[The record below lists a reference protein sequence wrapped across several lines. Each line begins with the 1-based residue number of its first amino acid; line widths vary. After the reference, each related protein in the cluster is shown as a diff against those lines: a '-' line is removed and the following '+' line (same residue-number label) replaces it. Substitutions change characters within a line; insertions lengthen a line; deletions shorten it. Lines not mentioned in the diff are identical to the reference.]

1 MAQVKAEQQPPA
13 ATGTTLIV
21 LVGLGI
27 AFLLFM
33 AFLNVV
39 KSGNLLNESNLL
51 YAALIFY
58 AGAGALYLGFG
69 VTGTES
75 YVKFASFATW
85 LGLIANTGAVA
96 HRWYEAG
103 HPPFSSVYEM
113 LLSFV
118 WTLAALTLVA
128 EKKYHVKVIGTVTMP
143 VAIVGVVLMQLL
155 RTDVHPLVPAL
166 QSTWL
171 HVHVTLAMLAYAAC
185 ALSFA
190 LGMMFLIQDKMKTET
205 FLAVTTASTLAIYA
219 GIVFTRF
226 EKWGGLNVSAWDAD
240 RKSEV
245 FLSRGVRL
253 FVTIPDLGWLMVL
266 ASLLVAAPLSLYLV
280 SRRAKIAWY
289 LRSLPARSSDAYR
302 AILQIFSLRRS
313 DQVSATEAWIK
324 INPEPQN
331 EESWILVANRAVFVS
346 ILLQVMALVMFLV
359 RTRDSRYLSLD
370 DQGLYPTSLAA
381 SPFILSGL
389 IGGVFMSLLYL
400 LLLWRRPDLE
410 RLLPSAD
417 DLDRITYKTIGIA
430 FPLLTLMIA
439 AGAYWANQT
448 WGSYWS
454 WDPKE
459 TWAAITWLVY
469 AGYLHMRVT
478 RGWRGRRA
486 AYFAILGF
494 GVVMFTFF
502 GVTYLLPGL
511 HAYA

>member
-1 MAQVKAEQQPPA
+1 MARARAEQQPVA
-13 ATGTTLIV
+13 SGTTMIV
-21 LVGLGI
+21 MVGLGI

-39 KSGNLLNESNLL
+39 KTGNLVNESNLL
-51 YAALIFY
+51 FAALIFY
-58 AGAGALYLGFG
+58 AGAGTLYLGFG
-69 VTGTES
+69 ITGIDS
-75 YVKFASFATW
+75 YVRFASIATW
-85 LGLIANTGAVA
+85 IGLAANTGAVA

-103 HPPFSSVYEM
+103 HPPFASVYEM

-128 EKKYHVKVIGTVTMP
+128 EKKYGVKVIGTVTMP
-143 VAIVGVVLMQLL
+143 LAIVGVVLMQLL
-155 RTDVHPLVPAL
+155 RTEARPLVPAL

-171 HVHVTLAMLAYAAC
+171 HVHVALAMLAYAAC

-190 LGMMFLIQDKMKTET
+190 LALMFLIQDKIETET
-205 FLAVTTASTLAIYA
+205 FLAATSIFTIGTYV
-219 GIVFTRF
+219 GILTRF
-226 EKWGGLNVSAWDAD
+226 EKWGGLNVVAWNAQE
-240 RKSEV
+240 KSEV
-245 FLSRGVRL
+245 FLQRGVRL
-253 FVTIPDLGWLMVL
+253 FVVIPDLGWLMVL
-266 ASLLVAAPLSLYLV
+266 VLLVTAAPLVLFLLGRLRKDESLFTL
-280 SRRAKIAWY
+280 
-289 LRSLPARSSDAYR
+289 
-302 AILQIFSLRRS
+302 
-313 DQVSATEAWIK
+313 
-324 INPEPQN
+324 
-331 EESWILVANRAVFVS
+331 ANRAVFVS
-346 ILLQVMALVMFLV
+346 ILLQIMALAVFLL
-359 RTRDSRYLSLD
+359 RARNGQYASLD
-370 DQGLYPTSLAA
+370 AEGLYPTTLAA

-389 IGGVFMSLLYL
+389 VGGIFNSLLYL
-400 LLLWRRPDLE
+400 LLLWRRTDLE
-410 RLLPSAD
+410 RLLPSAET
-417 DLDRITYKTIGIA
+417 LDRITYKTICIA

-439 AGAYWANQT
+439 AGAYWANRT

-494 GVVMFTFF
+494 AVVMFTFF

>member
-1 MAQVKAEQQPPA
+1 MARAKAAAQPA
-13 ATGTTLIV
+13 NGATLIAM
-21 LVGLGI
+21 VGLSI

-39 KSGNLLNESNLL
+39 KTGPVLNEANLL

-69 VTGTES
+69 VTGTEA
-75 YVKFASFATW
+75 YVRFASLATW
-85 LGLIANTGAVA
+85 AGLLANTGAVA
-96 HRWYEAG
+96 HRWYQAG
-103 HPPFSSVYEM
+103 HPPFASVYEM

-118 WTLAALTLVA
+118 WTLAALTLIA
-128 EKKYHVKVIGTVTMP
+128 EKRYAVRVIGTVTMP
-143 VAIVGVVLMQLL
+143 IAIVGVVLMQLL
-155 RTDVHPLVPAL
+155 RTDVKPLVPAL

-190 LGMMFLIQDKMKTET
+190 LAMMFLIQDELKTET
-205 FLAVTTASTLAIYA
+205 FLAATSLFTVGIYA
-219 GIVFTRF
+219 GILTRF
-226 EKWGGLNVSAWDAD
+226 EKWGGLNVIAWNAQE
-240 RKSEV
+240 KSEM

-253 FVTIPDLGWLMVL
+253 FVTIPDLGWLMLIVL
-266 ASLLVAAPLSLYLV
+266 AAVAAPFALYV
-280 SRRAKIAWY
+280 A
-289 LRSLPARSSDAYR
+289 ARIRNNDAL
-302 AILQIFSLRRS
+302 I
-313 DQVSATEAWIK
+313 TT
-324 INPEPQN
+324 
-331 EESWILVANRAVFVS
+331 ANRALFVS
-346 ILLQVMALVMFLV
+346 ILLQVLALVFFLL
-359 RTRDSRYLSLD
+359 RAQGASYASLD
-370 DQGLYPTSLAA
+370 ADGLYPTNLAT

-389 IGGVFMSLLYL
+389 VGGIFANLLYL

-410 RLLPSAD
+410 RLLPDAD
-417 DLDRITYKTIGIA
+417 TLDRITYKTICIA

-439 AGAYWANQT
+439 AGAYWANRT
-448 WGSYWS
+448 WGSYWT

-469 AGYLHMRVT
+469 AGYLHMRIT

-494 GVVMFTFF
+494 IVVMFTFF

-511 HAYA
+511 HSYA

>member
-1 MAQVKAEQQPPA
+1 MARAKAEQQPN
-13 ATGTTLIV
+13 TGKTLIV

-39 KSGNLLNESNLL
+39 KSGNLLNETNLL

-58 AGAGALYLGFG
+58 GGGAALYLGFG

-75 YVKFASFATW
+75 YVKFASLATW
-85 LGLIANTGAVA
+85 MGLIACTGAVA
-96 HRWYEAG
+96 HRWIQAG
-103 HPPFSSVYEM
+103 HPPFASVYEM

-128 EKKYHVKVIGTVTMP
+128 EKKYGVKVIGTVTMP

-190 LGMMFLIQDKMKTET
+190 LAMMFLIQDKMKTET
-205 FLAVTTASTLAIYA
+205 FLAVTSASTLAIYA

-226 EKWGGLNVSAWDAD
+226 EKWGGFNVVAWDAEQ
-240 RKSEV
+240 KSEV
-245 FLSRGVRL
+245 FLSKGVRL
-253 FVTIPDLGWLMVL
+253 FVTIPDLGWLL
-266 ASLLVAAPLSLYLV
+266 ALCLIVVASPLAFFALARWKKDPSFLV
-280 SRRAKIAWY
+280 
-289 LRSLPARSSDAYR
+289 
-302 AILQIFSLRRS
+302 
-313 DQVSATEAWIK
+313 
-324 INPEPQN
+324 
-331 EESWILVANRAVFVS
+331 VANRAVFLS
-346 ILLQVMALVMFLV
+346 ILLQVMALAMFLV
-359 RTRDSRYLSLD
+359 RTRDGRYGSLD
-370 DQGLYPTSLAA
+370 AEGLFATSLAT

-389 IGGVFMSLLYL
+389 VGGIFISLLYL
-400 LLLWRRPDLE
+400 LLLWRRTDLQ
-410 RLLPSAD
+410 RLLPDTD

-439 AGAYWANQT
+439 SGAYWANQT

-494 GVVMFTFF
+494 GIVMFTFF

>member
-1 MAQVKAEQQPPA
+1 MARARVEQQP
-13 ATGTTLIV
+13 ATSSTLIV
-21 LVGLGI
+21 LVGLSI

-39 KSGNLLNESNLL
+39 KTGNLLSEANLL
-51 YAALIFY
+51 YAALVFY

-69 VTGTES
+69 VTGVDS
-75 YVKFASFATW
+75 YVKFASISTW
-85 LGLIANTGAVA
+85 AGLIANTAAIA

-103 HPPFSSVYEM
+103 HPPFASVYEM

-118 WTLAALTLVA
+118 WTLAALTLIA
-128 EKKYHVKVIGTVTMP
+128 EKRYGVKVIGTVTMP

-155 RTDVHPLVPAL
+155 RTDVKPLVPAL

-190 LGMMFLIQDKMKTET
+190 LAMMFLIQDKMKTET
-205 FLAVTTASTLAIYA
+205 FLAATSLFVTGIYA
-219 GIVFTRF
+219 GILTRF
-226 EKWGGLNVSAWDAD
+226 EKWGGLSVIAWNPVE
-240 RKSEV
+240 KSEV
-245 FLSRGVRL
+245 FLGRGVRL
-253 FVTIPDLGWLMVL
+253 FVTIPDLGWLMMLVL
-266 ASLLVAAPLSLYLV
+266 AAVAAPFVLYL
-280 SRRAKIAWY
+280 IAHWKKTGN
-289 LRSLPARSSDAYR
+289 
-302 AILQIFSLRRS
+302 FM
-313 DQVSATEAWIK
+313 V
-324 INPEPQN
+324 
-331 EESWILVANRAVFVS
+331 VANRAVFVS
-346 ILLQVMALVMFLV
+346 ILLQGLALVFFLL
-359 RTRDSRYLSLD
+359 RARDGRYASLD
-370 DQGLYPTSLAA
+370 ADGLFPTSLAA

-389 IGGVFMSLLYL
+389 VGGIFASLLYL
-400 LLLWRRPDLE
+400 LLLWRRTDLE
-410 RLLPSAD
+410 RLLPPAEV
-417 DLDRITYKTIGIA
+417 LDRITYKTIGIA

-439 AGAYWANQT
+439 AGAYWANRT

-469 AGYLHMRVT
+469 AGYLHMRIT

-494 GVVMFTFF
+494 AVVMFTFF

>member
-1 MAQVKAEQQPPA
+1 MARAKAEQQPT
-13 ATGTTLIV
+13 TGATLIV
-21 LVGLGI
+21 LVGLSI

-39 KSGNLLNESNLL
+39 KSGSILSEANFL

-58 AGAGALYLGFG
+58 CGAGALYLGFG
-69 VTGTES
+69 VTATES
-75 YVKFASFATW
+75 YIKFASLATW
-85 LGLIANTGAVA
+85 AGLIANTAAVA

-103 HPPFSSVYEM
+103 HPPFASLYEM

-118 WTLAALTLVA
+118 WTLAALTLIA
-128 EKKYHVKVIGTVTMP
+128 EKRYGVKVIGTVTMP

-155 RTDVHPLVPAL
+155 RSEVRPLVPAL

-190 LGMMFLIQDKMKTET
+190 LAMMFLIQDKAKTES
-205 FLAVTTASTLAIYA
+205 FLAATSIFTIGIYA
-219 GIVFTRF
+219 AILTRF
-226 EKWGGLNVSAWDAD
+226 ERWGGLNVVAWDAEN
-240 RKSEV
+240 KSEM
-245 FLSRGVRL
+245 FISRGVRL
-253 FVTIPDLGWLMVL
+253 FVTIPDLGWLM
-266 ASLLVAAPLSLYLV
+266 LLVFCTVAAPLVFYILSRVKKDESSL
-280 SRRAKIAWY
+280 
-289 LRSLPARSSDAYR
+289 
-302 AILQIFSLRRS
+302 
-313 DQVSATEAWIK
+313 AT
-324 INPEPQN
+324 
-331 EESWILVANRAVFVS
+331 ANRAVFIS
-346 ILLQVMALVMFLV
+346 ILLQILALVFFLL
-359 RTRDSRYLSLD
+359 RARDGQYPSLD
-370 DQGLYPTSLAA
+370 ADGMYPTTLAA
-381 SPFILSGL
+381 SPFILSAL
-389 IGGVFMSLLYL
+389 VGGIFANLLYL

-410 RLLPSAD
+410 KHLPDAD
-417 DLDRITYKTIGIA
+417 SLDRITYKTICIA

-439 AGAYWANQT
+439 AGAYWANRA
-448 WGSYWS
+448 WGSYWN

-469 AGYLHMRVT
+469 AGYLHMRIT

-494 GVVMFTFF
+494 AVVMFTFF

>member
-1 MAQVKAEQQPPA
+1 MARAKVEPQQET
-13 ATGTTLIV
+13 TGMTLIV
-21 LVGLGI
+21 MVGLAI
-27 AFLLFM
+27 SFLLFI

-39 KSGNLLNESNLL
+39 KSGNLLNETNLL
-51 YAALIFY
+51 FAALIFY

-75 YVKFASFATW
+75 YVKFASLATSV
-85 LGLIANTGAVA
+85 GLIANTAAIA

-118 WTLAALTLVA
+118 WTLAVLTLVV
-128 EKKYHVKVIGTVTMP
+128 EKKYGVKVIGTVTMP

-155 RTDVHPLVPAL
+155 RTEVHPLVPAL

-190 LGMMFLIQDKMKTET
+190 LATMFLIQDRMKTGT
-205 FLAVTTASTLAIYA
+205 FLAVTSSSTLAIYA
-219 GIVFTRF
+219 SIVLTRF
-226 EKWGGLNVSAWDAD
+226 EKWGGLSLVAWNPES
-240 RKSEV
+240 KSEV
-245 FLSRGVRL
+245 LLSKGVRL
-253 FVTIPDLGWLMVL
+253 FVNIPDLGWIMVL
-266 ASLLVAAPLSLYLV
+266 TLVAVASPLVLQALSCLKKNDSLLTL
-280 SRRAKIAWY
+280 
-289 LRSLPARSSDAYR
+289 
-302 AILQIFSLRRS
+302 
-313 DQVSATEAWIK
+313 
-324 INPEPQN
+324 
-331 EESWILVANRAVFVS
+331 ANRAVFIS
-346 ILLQVMALVMFLV
+346 ILLQIMALVMFLM
-359 RTRDSRYLSLD
+359 RAHDGRYASLD
-370 DQGLYPTSLAA
+370 ADGLFPTSLAA
-381 SPFILSGL
+381 SPFILSAL
-389 IGGVFMSLLYL
+389 VGGIFISLLYL
-400 LLLWRRPDLE
+400 LLLWRRPELE
-410 RLLPSAD
+410 RMLPSSD
-417 DLDRITYKTIGIA
+417 NLDRITYKTISLA

-439 AGAYWANQT
+439 SGAYWANQT

-469 AGYLHMRVT
+469 AGYLHMHIT

-494 GVVMFTFF
+494 LVVMFTFF

-511 HAYA
+511 HSYA

>member
-1 MAQVKAEQQPPA
+1 MARAQAEQQP

-21 LVGLGI
+21 MVGLSI

-39 KSGNLLNESNLL
+39 KSGNLLSEANLL

-69 VTGTES
+69 VTATQS
-75 YVKFASFATW
+75 YIRFASLATW
-85 LGLIANTGAVA
+85 AGLVANTAAVA

-103 HPPFSSVYEM
+103 HPPFASLYEM

-128 EKKYHVKVIGTVTMP
+128 EKRYGVKVIGTVTMP
-143 VAIVGVVLMQLL
+143 VAIVAVVLMQLL
-155 RTDVHPLVPAL
+155 RSEVRPLVPAL

-171 HVHVTLAMLAYAAC
+171 HIHVTLAMLAYAAC

-190 LGMMFLIQDKMKTET
+190 LAMMFLIQDRMKTET
-205 FLAVTTASTLAIYA
+205 FLAATSVFTVGIYA
-219 GIVFTRF
+219 AILTRF
-226 EKWGGLNVSAWDAD
+226 EGWGGFSVVAWDVEN
-240 RKSEV
+240 KSEM

-253 FVTIPDLGWLMVL
+253 FVTIPDLGWLM
-266 ASLLVAAPLSLYLV
+266 LLVFAAVAAPLVLYAV
-280 SRRAKIAWY
+280 AHFRKN
-289 LRSLPARSSDAYR
+289 
-302 AILQIFSLRRS
+302 
-313 DQVSATEAWIK
+313 EAF
-324 INPEPQN
+324 
-331 EESWILVANRAVFVS
+331 LAAANRAVFIS
-346 ILLQVMALVMFLV
+346 ILLQTLALIFFLV
-359 RTRDSRYLSLD
+359 RARDGRYPSLD
-370 DQGLYPTSLAA
+370 ADGLYPTALAA
-381 SPFILSGL
+381 SPFILSAL
-389 IGGVFMSLLYL
+389 VGGIFANLLYL
-400 LLLWRRPDLE
+400 LLLWRREDLE
-410 RLLPSAD
+410 KLLPDAD
-417 DLDRITYKTIGIA
+417 ALDRITYKTICIA

-439 AGAYWANQT
+439 AGAYWANRA

-469 AGYLHMRVT
+469 AGYLHMRIT

-494 GVVMFTFF
+494 AVVMFTFF

>member
-1 MAQVKAEQQPPA
+1 MARARAEQQPA
-13 ATGTTLIV
+13 SGGTLIV
-21 LVGLGI
+21 MVGLSI

-39 KSGNLLNESNLL
+39 KSGNIATEANFL

-58 AGAGALYLGFG
+58 CGAGALYLGFG
-69 VTGTES
+69 VTATDS
-75 YVKFASFATW
+75 YIKFASLATW
-85 LGLIANTGAVA
+85 AGLIANTAAVA

-103 HPPFSSVYEM
+103 HPPFASLYEM

-118 WTLAALTLVA
+118 WTLAALTLIA
-128 EKKYHVKVIGTVTMP
+128 EKRYGVRVIGTVTMP

-155 RTDVHPLVPAL
+155 RSEVRPLVPAL

-190 LGMMFLIQDKMKTET
+190 LAMMFLIQDKMKTET
-205 FLAVTTASTLAIYA
+205 FLAATGVFTVGIYA
-219 GIVFTRF
+219 AVLTRF
-226 EKWGGLNVSAWDAD
+226 ERWGGLNVVAWDPEN
-240 RKSEV
+240 KQEV
-245 FLSRGVRL
+245 FISRGVRL
-253 FVTIPDLGWLMVL
+253 FVTIPDLGWLMLLVL
-266 ASLLVAAPLSLYLV
+266 GVVAAPLVLYVMARVKKNENLLSL
-280 SRRAKIAWY
+280 AN
-289 LRSLPARSSDAYR
+289 
-302 AILQIFSLRRS
+302 
-313 DQVSATEAWIK
+313 QV
-324 INPEPQN
+324 
-331 EESWILVANRAVFVS
+331 VFIS
-346 ILLQVMALVMFLV
+346 ILLQTLALVFFLL
-359 RTRDSRYLSLD
+359 RARDGQYPSLD
-370 DQGLYPTSLAA
+370 AEGLYPTTLAA
-381 SPFILSGL
+381 SPFILSAL
-389 IGGVFMSLLYL
+389 VGGIFANLLYL

-410 RLLPSAD
+410 KHLPDSES
-417 DLDRITYKTIGIA
+417 LDRITYKTICIA

-439 AGAYWANQT
+439 AGAYWANRA
-448 WGSYWS
+448 WGSYWN

-469 AGYLHMRVT
+469 AGYLHMRIT

-494 GVVMFTFF
+494 AVVMFTFF

>member
-1 MAQVKAEQQPPA
+1 MSRVARIERQPA
-13 ATGTTLIV
+13 AAGTTLV
-21 LVGLGI
+21 VMVGLGV

-39 KSGNLLNESNLL
+39 KSGNLLSESNML
-51 YAALIFY
+51 YATLIFY
-58 AGAGALYLGFG
+58 AGAGTLYLGFG
-69 VTGTES
+69 VTGVPS
-75 YVKFASFATW
+75 YVRFASVATW
-85 LGLIANTGAVA
+85 AGLAANTAAVA

-103 HPPFSSVYEM
+103 HPPFASIYEM

-118 WTLAALTLVA
+118 WTLAALTLIA
-128 EKKYHVKVIGTVTMP
+128 EKKYGVKVIGTVTMP

-155 RTDVHPLVPAL
+155 RTEVRPLVPAL

-190 LGMMFLIQDKMKTET
+190 LAMMFLIQDGMKTET
-205 FLAVTTASTLAIYA
+205 FLAATSLFSIATYA
-219 GIVFTRF
+219 GILTRF
-226 EKWGGLNVSAWDAD
+226 EKWGGLSVVGWNVEE
-240 RKSEV
+240 KSEI
-245 FLSRGVRL
+245 FIAKGVRL
-253 FVTIPDLGWLMVL
+253 YVVIPDLGWLMVL
-266 ASLLVAAPLSLYLV
+266 VLLAVAAPLAMYLYW
-280 SRRAKIAWY
+280 RKT
-289 LRSLPARSSDAYR
+289 
-302 AILQIFSLRRS
+302 Q
-313 DQVSATEAWIK
+313 
-324 INPEPQN
+324 NPGTIET
-331 EESWILVANRAVFVS
+331 ANRGVFLS
-346 ILLQVMALVMFLV
+346 ILLQALTLV
-359 RTRDSRYLSLD
+359 FFIIRVRDGHYGSLD
-370 DQGLYPTSLAA
+370 AEGLFATNLAA

-389 IGGVFMSLLYL
+389 VAGIFVSLLYL
-400 LLLWRRPDLE
+400 LLLWRRADLE
-410 RLLPSAD
+410 RMLPKAEE
-417 DLDRITYKTIGIA
+417 LDRITYRTIAIA

-439 AGAYWANQT
+439 AGAYWANRT

-469 AGYLHMRVT
+469 AGYLHMRIT

-494 GVVMFTFF
+494 AVVMFTFF

>member
-1 MAQVKAEQQPPA
+1 MARARVEQQPA

-21 LVGLGI
+21 MVGLGI

-69 VTGTES
+69 VTGTDS
-75 YVKFASFATW
+75 YVRFASIATW
-85 LGLIANTGAVA
+85 AGLAANTGAVA

-103 HPPFSSVYEM
+103 HPPFASIYEM

-118 WTLAALTLVA
+118 WTLAVLTLVA
-128 EKKYHVKVIGTVTMP
+128 EKKFGVKVIGTVTMP

-190 LGMMFLIQDKMKTET
+190 LALMFLIQDKMQNET
-205 FLAVTTASTLAIYA
+205 FLATTSLF
-219 GIVFTRF
+219 GIGVYLGILTRF
-226 EKWGGLNVSAWDAD
+226 ENWGGLSVVGWNAQE
-240 RKSEV
+240 KSEM
-245 FLSRGVRL
+245 FLQRGVRL
-253 FVTIPDLGWLMVL
+253 FVVIPDLGWLMLLVL
-266 ASLLVAAPLSLYLV
+266 LVVAAPFALYIV
-280 SRRAKIAWY
+280 GRVRKN
-289 LRSLPARSSDAYR
+289 
-302 AILQIFSLRRS
+302 
-313 DQVSATEAWIK
+313 EA
-324 INPEPQN
+324 
-331 EESWILVANRAVFVS
+331 LFTLANRAVFVS
-346 ILLQVMALVMFLV
+346 ILLQIVALLVFLL
-359 RTRDSRYLSLD
+359 RARGGQYPSLD
-370 DQGLYPTSLAA
+370 AEGLYATSLAA

-389 IGGVFMSLLYL
+389 VGGIFSSLLYL

-410 RLLPSAD
+410 RLLPTAEA
-417 DLDRITYKTIGIA
+417 LDRITYKTICIA

-439 AGAYWANQT
+439 AGAYWANRT

-469 AGYLHMRVT
+469 AGYLHMRIT

-494 GVVMFTFF
+494 VVVMFTFF

>member
-1 MAQVKAEQQPPA
+1 MSRARAESQPA
-13 ATGTTLIV
+13 ATGTGLLV
-21 LVGLGI
+21 AVGLGI

-39 KSGNLLNESNLL
+39 KGGNLLNESNLL
-51 YAALIFY
+51 YAALIFFS
-58 AGAGALYLGFG
+58 GAATLYLGFG
-69 VTGTES
+69 ITGTSS
-75 YVKFASFATW
+75 YIRFASLATW
-85 LGLIANTGAVA
+85 AGMLATSGAIA

-103 HPPFSSVYEM
+103 HPPFASIYEM

-118 WTLAALTLVA
+118 WTLAVLTLVA
-128 EKKYHVKVIGTVTMP
+128 EKKYGVKVIGTVTMP

-155 RTDVHPLVPAL
+155 RTEVHPLVPAL

-190 LGMMFLIQDKMKTET
+190 LAMMFLIQDKMQTET
-205 FLAVTTASTLAIYA
+205 FLAATSLFSIATYAAILS
-219 GIVFTRF
+219 RF
-226 EKWGGLNVSAWDAD
+226 EKWGGLNVIAWNPEE
-240 RKSEV
+240 KSEV
-245 FLSRGVRL
+245 FLAKGVRL
-253 FVTIPDLGWLMVL
+253 FVVIPDLGWLMLLVL
-266 ASLLVAAPLSLYLV
+266 VAVAAPL
-280 SRRAKIAWY
+280 
-289 LRSLPARSSDAYR
+289 
-302 AILQIFSLRRS
+302 IFYVLWRKNRNNNFL
-313 DQVSATEAWIK
+313 EI
-324 INPEPQN
+324 
-331 EESWILVANRAVFVS
+331 ANRAVFVG
-346 ILLQVMALVMFLV
+346 ILLQVLALVFFIL
-359 RTRDSRYLSLD
+359 RSSDGRYASLD
-370 DQGLYPTSLAA
+370 VEGLFPTSLAA

-389 IGGVFMSLLYL
+389 VGGILVSLMYL
-400 LLLWRRPDLE
+400 LLLWRRTDLE
-410 RLLPSAD
+410 RMMPSAD
-417 DLDRITYKTIGIA
+417 DLDRITYRTIAIA

-439 AGAYWANQT
+439 AGAYWANRT

-469 AGYLHMRVT
+469 AGYLHMRIT

-494 GVVMFTFF
+494 AVVMFTFF

>member
-1 MAQVKAEQQPPA
+1 MSRAKAEQQP

-39 KSGNLLNESNLL
+39 KSGPILNEANLL

-75 YVKFASFATW
+75 YIKFASLATW
-85 LGLIANTGAVA
+85 AGLIANTGAVA

-103 HPPFSSVYEM
+103 HPPFASLYEM

-118 WTLAALTLVA
+118 WTLAALTLIA
-128 EKKYHVKVIGTVTMP
+128 EKRYGVKVIGTVTMP

-155 RTDVHPLVPAL
+155 RNDVRPLVPAL

-190 LGMMFLIQDKMKTET
+190 LAMMFLIQDKMKTES
-205 FLAVTTASTLAIYA
+205 FLAATGVFTLGIYIAIL
-219 GIVFTRF
+219 TRF
-226 EKWGGLNVSAWDAD
+226 ERWGGLNVVAWDAD
-240 RKSEV
+240 NKQEM

-253 FVTIPDLGWLMVL
+253 FVTIPDLGWLM
-266 ASLLVAAPLSLYLV
+266 LLVCATVAAPLALYIL
-280 SRRAKIAWY
+280 
-289 LRSLPARSSDAYR
+289 ARVKR
-302 AILQIFSLRRS
+302 NENFLAI
-313 DQVSATEAWIK
+313 
-324 INPEPQN
+324 
-331 EESWILVANRAVFVS
+331 ANRAVFVS
-346 ILLQVMALVMFLV
+346 ILLQTLALVFFLL
-359 RTRDSRYLSLD
+359 RARDGQYTSLD
-370 DQGLYPTSLAA
+370 ADGLYRTTLAA

-389 IGGVFMSLLYL
+389 VAGIFANLLYL

-410 RLLPSAD
+410 RHLPGAD
-417 DLDRITYKTIGIA
+417 ALDRITYKTICIA

-439 AGAYWANQT
+439 AGAYWANRA
-448 WGSYWS
+448 WGSYWN

-469 AGYLHMRVT
+469 AGYLHMRIT

-494 GVVMFTFF
+494 AVVMFTFF

>member
-1 MAQVKAEQQPPA
+1 MARAKAEQQPA
-13 ATGTTLIV
+13 AAGMTLV
-21 LVGLGI
+21 VMVGLAV

-58 AGAGALYLGFG
+58 AGAGTLYLGFG
-69 VTGTES
+69 VTGIPA
-75 YVKFASFATW
+75 YVRFASLSTW
-85 LGLIANTGAVA
+85 AGLLANTGAIA

-103 HPPFSSVYEM
+103 HPPFASVYEM

-118 WTLAALTLVA
+118 WALALLTLIA
-128 EKKYHVKVIGTVTMP
+128 ERKFGVRVIGTVTMP

-190 LGMMFLIQDKMKTET
+190 LALMFLIQDRVRTET
-205 FLAVTTASTLAIYA
+205 FLAATSLFSIATYA
-219 GIVFTRF
+219 GVLTRF
-226 EKWGGLNVSAWDAD
+226 EKWGGLAVVAWNPEE
-240 RKSEV
+240 KSEV
-245 FLSRGVRL
+245 FLAKGMRL
-253 FVTIPDLGWLMVL
+253 FVVIPDLGWLVL
-266 ASLLVAAPLSLYLV
+266 LVFVAVAAPFALYLV
-280 SRRAKIAWY
+280 WRK
-289 LRSLPARSSDAYR
+289 
-302 AILQIFSLRRS
+302 
-313 DQVSATEAWIK
+313 TG
-324 INPEPQN
+324 N
-331 EESWILVANRAVFVS
+331 ENFLDLANRAVFVS
-346 ILLQVMALVMFLV
+346 ILLQVLALVFFLL
-359 RTRDSRYLSLD
+359 RARDGRYGSLD
-370 DQGLYPTSLAA
+370 ADGLFSHQPGCQ
-381 SPFILSGL
+381 PVPRFGP
-389 IGGVFMSLLYL
+389 GGRDLFSLLYL
-400 LLLWRRPDLE
+400 LLLWRREDLE
-410 RLLPSAD
+410 RMLPSAEE
-417 DLDRITYKTIGIA
+417 LDRITYKTITIA

-439 AGAYWANQT
+439 AGAYWANRT

-494 GVVMFTFF
+494 AVVMFTFF

>member
-1 MAQVKAEQQPPA
+1 MARARVEQQP
-13 ATGTTLIV
+13 ATTGNTLIV
-21 LVGLGI
+21 VVGLGI

-69 VTGTES
+69 VTGTDS
-75 YVKFASFATW
+75 YVRFASIATW
-85 LGLIANTGAVA
+85 AGLAANTGAVA

-103 HPPFSSVYEM
+103 HPPFASIYEM

-118 WTLAALTLVA
+118 WTLAVLTIVA
-128 EKKYHVKVIGTVTMP
+128 EKKFQVKVIGTVTMP

-190 LGMMFLIQDKMKTET
+190 LAMMFLIQDKMKTET
-205 FLAVTTASTLAIYA
+205 FLAATSLFTVSVYA
-219 GIVFTRF
+219 GILTRF
-226 EKWGGLNVSAWDAD
+226 EKWGGLSLIAWNAQE
-240 RKSEV
+240 KAEV
-245 FLSRGVRL
+245 FLQKGVRL
-253 FVTIPDLGWLMVL
+253 FVVIPDLGWLMLLVL
-266 ASLLVAAPLSLYLV
+266 LVVAAPFILYLIGRV
-280 SRRAKIAWY
+280 KK
-289 LRSLPARSSDAYR
+289 D
-302 AILQIFSLRRS
+302 
-313 DQVSATEAWIK
+313 
-324 INPEPQN
+324 
-331 EESWILVANRAVFVS
+331 ESFYTVANRAVFVS
-346 ILLQVMALVMFLV
+346 ILLQVLALAVFLL
-359 RTRDSRYLSLD
+359 RASSGLYSSLD
-370 DQGLYPTSLAA
+370 AEGLYATSLAA

-389 IGGVFMSLLYL
+389 VGGIFNSLLYL
-400 LLLWRRPDLE
+400 LLLWRRADLE
-410 RLLPSAD
+410 RLLPTAD
-417 DLDRITYKTIGIA
+417 NLDRITYKTICIA

-439 AGAYWANQT
+439 AGAYWANRT

-469 AGYLHMRVT
+469 AGYLHMRIT

-494 GVVMFTFF
+494 AVVMFTFF
-502 GVTYLLPGL
+502 GVTYLLPGM

>member
-1 MAQVKAEQQPPA
+1 MARARVEQHPA
-13 ATGTTLIV
+13 ATGTTLV
-21 LVGLGI
+21 VMVGLGV

-39 KSGNLLNESNLL
+39 KNGNLLSEPNLL

-58 AGAGALYLGFG
+58 AGAGTLYLGFG
-69 VTGTES
+69 VTGTPS
-75 YVKFASFATW
+75 YIRFASLATW
-85 LGLIANTGAVA
+85 AGLAANTGAVA

-103 HPPFSSVYEM
+103 HPPFASIYEM

-118 WTLAALTLVA
+118 WTLAVLTLIA
-128 EKKYHVKVIGTVTMP
+128 EKKYGVKIIGTVTMP

-155 RTDVHPLVPAL
+155 RTEVRPLVPAL

-190 LGMMFLIQDKMKTET
+190 LAMMFLIQDKVKTET
-205 FLAVTTASTLAIYA
+205 FLAATSLFTVGTYMGVL
-219 GIVFTRF
+219 TRF
-226 EKWGGLNVSAWDAD
+226 EKWGGLNVVAWNAQE
-240 RKSEV
+240 KSEV
-245 FLSRGVRL
+245 FIAKGVRL
-253 FVTIPDLGWLMVL
+253 FVVIPDLGWLMLIVL
-266 ASLLVAAPLSLYLV
+266 AAVAAPLVLFV
-280 SRRAKIAWY
+280 ISRKTGDENF
-289 LRSLPARSSDAYR
+289 L
-302 AILQIFSLRRS
+302 
-313 DQVSATEAWIK
+313 
-324 INPEPQN
+324 NM
-331 EESWILVANRAVFVS
+331 ANRAVFVS
-346 ILLQVMALVMFLV
+346 ILLQAMALAFFVL
-359 RTRDSRYLSLD
+359 RARDGQYASLD
-370 DQGLYPTSLAA
+370 AEGLFATSLAA

-389 IGGVFMSLLYL
+389 VCGIFASLLYL
-400 LLLWRRPDLE
+400 LLLWRRTDLE
-410 RLLPSAD
+410 RMLPSAEE
-417 DLDRITYKTIGIA
+417 LDRITYRTIAIA

-439 AGAYWANQT
+439 AGAYWANRT

-469 AGYLHMRVT
+469 AGYLHMRIT

-494 GVVMFTFF
+494 AVVMFTFF

>member
-1 MAQVKAEQQPPA
+1 MARAKAEPQQET
-13 ATGTTLIV
+13 TGMTLIV
-21 LVGLGI
+21 MVGLAI
-27 AFLLFM
+27 SFLLFM

-39 KSGNLLNESNLL
+39 KSGNLLNETNLL
-51 YAALIFY
+51 FAALIFY
-58 AGAGALYLGFG
+58 AGASALYLGFG

-75 YVKFASFATW
+75 YIKFASLATSV
-85 LGLIANTGAVA
+85 GLLANTAAIA

-118 WTLAALTLVA
+118 WTLAVLTLVV
-128 EKKYHVKVIGTVTMP
+128 EKRYGVKVIGTVTMP

-155 RTDVHPLVPAL
+155 RTEVHPLVPAL

-190 LGMMFLIQDKMKTET
+190 LATMFLIQDKMKSET
-205 FLAVTTASTLAIYA
+205 FLAVTSSTTLAIYA
-219 GIVFTRF
+219 SVVLTRF
-226 EKWGGLNVSAWDAD
+226 EKWGGLSLVAWNPES
-240 RKSEV
+240 KSEV
-245 FLSRGVRL
+245 FLSKGVRL

-266 ASLLVAAPLSLYLV
+266 ALVVVASPLVLYAL
-280 SRRAKIAWY
+280 SRLKKNDSF
-289 LRSLPARSSDAYR
+289 LTL
-302 AILQIFSLRRS
+302 
-313 DQVSATEAWIK
+313 
-324 INPEPQN
+324 
-331 EESWILVANRAVFVS
+331 ANRAVFIG
-346 ILLQVMALVMFLV
+346 ILLQIMALVMFLM
-359 RTRDSRYLSLD
+359 RAHDGRYASLD
-370 DQGLYPTSLAA
+370 ADGLFPTSLAA
-381 SPFILSGL
+381 SPFILSAL
-389 IGGVFMSLLYL
+389 VGGIFISLLYL
-400 LLLWRRPDLE
+400 LLLWRRPELE
-410 RLLPSAD
+410 RMLPSSD
-417 DLDRITYKTIGIA
+417 NLDRITYKTISLA

-439 AGAYWANQT
+439 SGAYWANQT

-469 AGYLHMRVT
+469 AGYLHMRIT

-494 GVVMFTFF
+494 AIVMFTFF

-511 HAYA
+511 HSYA

>member
-1 MAQVKAEQQPPA
+1 MARAQAERQ
-13 ATGTTLIV
+13 TVSSGRTLIV
-21 LVGLGI
+21 MVGLGI

-39 KSGNLLNESNLL
+39 KSGNLLSESNLL
-51 YAALIFY
+51 FAALIFY

-75 YVKFASFATW
+75 YVRAASLATW
-85 LGLIANTGAVA
+85 AGLLANTGAVI
-96 HRWYEAG
+96 HRWYAAG
-103 HPPFSSVYEM
+103 HPPFASIYEM

-118 WTLAALTLVA
+118 WTLAALTLIA
-128 EKKYHVKVIGTVTMP
+128 EKRYGVKVIGTVTMP
-143 VAIVGVVLMQLL
+143 VAILGVVLMQLL
-155 RTDVHPLVPAL
+155 RTEVRPLVPAL

-190 LGMMFLIQDKMKTET
+190 LAMMFLIQDKVKTET
-205 FLAVTTASTLAIYA
+205 FLAGTSLFAIATYA
-219 GIVFTRF
+219 GILTRF
-226 EKWGGLNVSAWDAD
+226 EKWGGLSVVAWDTAD
-240 RKSEV
+240 HSEV

-253 FVTIPDLGWLMVL
+253 FVTIPDLGWLM
-266 ASLLVAAPLSLYLV
+266 LLVFAAVASPFAIYV
-280 SRRAKIAWY
+280 F
-289 LRSLPARSSDAYR
+289 ARLKKDGSFLA
-302 AILQIFSLRRS
+302 L
-313 DQVSATEAWIK
+313 
-324 INPEPQN
+324 
-331 EESWILVANRAVFVS
+331 ANRAVFVS
-346 ILLQVMALVMFLV
+346 ILLQVVALGAFLL
-359 RTRDSRYLSLD
+359 RAMNGRYASLD
-370 DQGLYPTSLAA
+370 AEGLFPTSLAA

-389 IGGVFMSLLYL
+389 VGSIFVALLYL
-400 LLLWRRPDLE
+400 MLLWRRSDLE
-410 RLLPSAD
+410 RLLPPAES
-417 DLDRITYKTIGIA
+417 LDRTTYKTICIA

-439 AGAYWANQT
+439 AGAYWANRT
-448 WGSYWS
+448 WGSYWN

-494 GVVMFTFF
+494 AVVMFTFF

>member
-1 MAQVKAEQQPPA
+1 MSRAKVEPHP
-13 ATGTTLIV
+13 ATGTTLVV
-21 LVGLGI
+21 LVGLSI

-39 KSGNLLNESNLL
+39 KSGDILSEANLL
-51 YAALIFY
+51 YAALVFY

-75 YVKFASFATW
+75 YIKFASLATW
-85 LGLIANTGAVA
+85 AGLVANTGAVA

-103 HPPFSSVYEM
+103 HPPFASLYEM

-118 WTLAALTLVA
+118 WTLAALTLIA
-128 EKKYHVKVIGTVTMP
+128 EKRYGVKVIGTVTMP

-155 RTDVHPLVPAL
+155 RSEVRPLVPAL

-190 LGMMFLIQDKMKTET
+190 LAMMFLIQDGMKTET
-205 FLAVTTASTLAIYA
+205 FLAATSVFTAAIYA
-219 GIVFTRF
+219 GILSRF
-226 EKWGGLNVSAWDAD
+226 ERWGGLNVVAWDAEN
-240 RKSEV
+240 KTEL
-245 FLSRGVRL
+245 FISRGVRL
-253 FVTIPDLGWLMVL
+253 LVTIADLGWLM
-266 ASLLVAAPLSLYLV
+266 LLVFAAVAAPLVLY
-280 SRRAKIAWY
+280 
-289 LRSLPARSSDAYR
+289 
-302 AILQIFSLRRS
+302 ILS
-313 DQVSATEAWIK
+313 QVK
-324 INPEPQN
+324 KN
-331 EESWILVANRAVFVS
+331 ENFLSIANRAVFIS
-346 ILLQVMALVMFLV
+346 ILLQALALVFFLL
-359 RTRDSRYLSLD
+359 RTRDGHYPSLD
-370 DQGLYPTSLAA
+370 AEGLYPTSLAA
-381 SPFILSGL
+381 SPFILSAL
-389 IGGVFMSLLYL
+389 VGGIFANLLYL
-400 LLLWRRPDLE
+400 LLLWRRQDLE
-410 RLLPSAD
+410 RLLPDREA
-417 DLDRITYKTIGIA
+417 LDRITYKTICIA

-439 AGAYWANQT
+439 AGAYWANRA
-448 WGSYWS
+448 WGSYWN

-469 AGYLHMRVT
+469 AGYLHMRIT

-494 GVVMFTFF
+494 AVVMFTFF

>member
-1 MAQVKAEQQPPA
+1 MEDRLMARARVEERPA
-13 ATGTTLIV
+13 ATGISLV
-21 LVGLGI
+21 VGVGLGV

-39 KSGNLLNESNLL
+39 KSGNVLSEPNLL

-58 AGAGALYLGFG
+58 AGAGTLYLGFG
-69 VTGTES
+69 VTGVPS
-75 YVKFASFATW
+75 YIRFASLATW
-85 LGLIANTGAVA
+85 AGLLANTGAVA

-103 HPPFSSVYEM
+103 HPPFASIYEM

-118 WTLAALTLVA
+118 WTLALLTLVA
-128 EKKYHVKVIGTVTMP
+128 EKKYGVKIIGTVTMP

-155 RTDVHPLVPAL
+155 RTEVRPLVPAL

-190 LGMMFLIQDKMKTET
+190 LAMMFLIQDKMKTEI
-205 FLAVTTASTLAIYA
+205 FLAATSLFSIATYA
-219 GIVFTRF
+219 GVLTRF
-226 EKWGGLNVSAWDAD
+226 EKWGGLNVVAWNPEE
-240 RKSEV
+240 KSEI
-245 FLSRGVRL
+245 FIAKGVRL
-253 FVTIPDLGWLMVL
+253 FVTIPDLGWLMIVVL
-266 ASLLVAAPLSLYLV
+266 IAVASPFVLYLIWRKLQKDSLL
-280 SRRAKIAWY
+280 
-289 LRSLPARSSDAYR
+289 
-302 AILQIFSLRRS
+302 
-313 DQVSATEAWIK
+313 EM
-324 INPEPQN
+324 
-331 EESWILVANRAVFVS
+331 ANRAVFVS
-346 ILLQVMALVMFLV
+346 ILMQSMALVFFLL
-359 RTRDSRYLSLD
+359 RARDGQYASLD
-370 DQGLYPTSLAA
+370 ADGLYPTSLAA

-389 IGGVFMSLLYL
+389 IGGVFVSLLYL
-400 LLLWRRPDLE
+400 LLLWRRNDLE
-410 RLLPSAD
+410 RMLPPAEE
-417 DLDRITYKTIGIA
+417 LDRITYRTIAVA

-439 AGAYWANQT
+439 AGAYWANRT

-469 AGYLHMRVT
+469 AGYLHMRIT

-494 GVVMFTFF
+494 AVVMFTFF

>member
-1 MAQVKAEQQPPA
+1 MSRARAEQQTPT
-13 ATGTTLIV
+13 TGNTLIV
-21 LVGLGI
+21 MVGLGVT
-27 AFLLFM
+27 FLLFM

-39 KSGNLLNESNLL
+39 KTGHLLNESNLL

-75 YVKFASFATW
+75 YIKFASLATW
-85 LGLIANTGAVA
+85 AGLIANTAAVA

-103 HPPFSSVYEM
+103 HPPFASVYEM

-118 WTLAALTLVA
+118 WTLAVLTLIA
-128 EKKYHVKVIGTVTMP
+128 EKKYGVKVIGTVTMP

-190 LGMMFLIQDKMKTET
+190 LAMMFLIQDKMKTET
-205 FLAVTTASTLAIYA
+205 FLAATSIFTVGIYA
-219 GIVFTRF
+219 AILMRF
-226 EKWGGLNVSAWDAD
+226 ERWGGFNVVAWDAEN
-240 RKSEV
+240 KSEV
-245 FLSRGVRL
+245 FISRGVRL
-253 FVTIPDLGWLMVL
+253 FVTIPDLGWLM
-266 ASLLVAAPLSLYLV
+266 LLVFAAVAAPLVFYILGLLKKTESIL
-280 SRRAKIAWY
+280 
-289 LRSLPARSSDAYR
+289 
-302 AILQIFSLRRS
+302 AI
-313 DQVSATEAWIK
+313 
-324 INPEPQN
+324 
-331 EESWILVANRAVFVS
+331 ANRAVFIS
-346 ILLQVMALVMFLV
+346 ILLQSLALIFFIL
-359 RTRDSRYLSLD
+359 RARDSSYPSLD
-370 DQGLYPTSLAA
+370 AVGLYPTSLAA

-389 IGGVFMSLLYL
+389 VGGIFANLLYL
-400 LLLWRRPDLE
+400 LLLWRRADLE
-410 RLLPSAD
+410 RLLPDAD
-417 DLDRITYKTIGIA
+417 TLDRITYKTICIA

-439 AGAYWANQT
+439 AGAYWANRA
-448 WGSYWS
+448 WGSYWN

-469 AGYLHMRVT
+469 AGYLHMRIT

-494 GVVMFTFF
+494 AVVMFTFF

>member
-1 MAQVKAEQQPPA
+1 MATAKAEQQQPA
-13 ATGTTLIV
+13 SGMTLIV
-21 LVGLGI
+21 MVGLAI

-39 KSGNLLNESNLL
+39 KSGNLLSETNLL
-51 YAALIFY
+51 FAALIFY
-58 AGAGALYLGFG
+58 SGAGALYLGFG

-75 YVKFASFATW
+75 YVKAASIATW
-85 LGLIANTGAVA
+85 LGLAANTAAVA

-103 HPPFSSVYEM
+103 HPPFASVYEM

-118 WTLAALTLVA
+118 WTLAVLTLVA
-128 EKKYHVKVIGTVTMP
+128 EKKFGVKVIGTVTMP

-190 LGMMFLIQDKMKTET
+190 LAMMFLIQDNMKTET
-205 FLAVTTASTLAIYA
+205 FLTFTSASTLAIY
-219 GIVFTRF
+219 VSVVLTRF
-226 EKWGGLNVSAWDAD
+226 EKWGGLSLVAWNPENKA
-240 RKSEV
+240 EV
-245 FLSRGVRL
+245 FISKGVRL
-253 FVTIPDLGWLMVL
+253 FVTIPDLGWVMVL
-266 ASLLVAAPLSLYLV
+266 ALLIVGSPLVFCGL
-280 SRRAKIAWY
+280 
-289 LRSLPARSSDAYR
+289 ARWKKNSSFLM
-302 AILQIFSLRRS
+302 I
-313 DQVSATEAWIK
+313 
-324 INPEPQN
+324 
-331 EESWILVANRAVFVS
+331 ANRAVFLS
-346 ILLQVMALVMFLV
+346 ILVQVMALAMFLL
-359 RTRDSRYLSLD
+359 RARDGRYPSLD
-370 DQGLYPTSLAA
+370 ADGLFPTSLAA
-381 SPFILSGL
+381 SPFILSAL
-389 IGGVFMSLLYL
+389 VGGIFISLLYL
-400 LLLWRRPDLE
+400 LLLWRRKDLE
-410 RLLPSAD
+410 RLLPNANE
-417 DLDRITYKTIGIA
+417 LDRITYKTICLA

-469 AGYLHMRVT
+469 AGYLHMRIT

-494 GVVMFTFF
+494 AVVMFTFF